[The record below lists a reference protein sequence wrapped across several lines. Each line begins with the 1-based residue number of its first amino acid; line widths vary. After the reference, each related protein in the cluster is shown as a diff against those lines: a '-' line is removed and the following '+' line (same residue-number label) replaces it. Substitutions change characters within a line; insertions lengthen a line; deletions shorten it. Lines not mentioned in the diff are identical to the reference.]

1 MRQSANQWRLAAAG
15 LCIAGLATAAS
26 AQTTTTTEVKQF
38 EVISVDGNKVVA
50 KTAAGAKEYTLP
62 SDFKFST
69 ADGKQVGVQD
79 LKPGMKG
86 TAHVTTKTTTVPVS
100 ITEVKNGEVVQKS
113 GSSVIV
119 RTAEGIKMFSEGD
132 LAKRHITILKD
143 GKAAG
148 IGDLNTGDR
157 LSATIVTAGT
167 PKVLTER
174 QLQATLAGST
184 ASAAPAPAPASRA
197 VRASTAASAPAS
209 ASASAPASAA
219 ASPEAAPAKKLPKTA
234 TQLPLVGIIGAL
246 SLAVGLSLSIARKRR
261 NML

>member
-1 MRQSANQWRLAAAG
+1 MRQSVTKWRLAAAG

-26 AQTTTTTEVKQF
+26 AQSSSTSTEIKSF

-50 KTAAGAKEYTLP
+50 KTTAGAKEYTLP

-69 ADGKQVGVQD
+69 ADGKQIGVAE

-86 TAHVTTKTTTVPVS
+86 TAHVTTTTTTVPVY

-113 GSSVIV
+113 GNSIIV

-132 LAKRHITILKD
+132 LAKRNITILKD

-148 IGDLNTGDR
+148 ISDLSTGDK

-174 QLQATLAGST
+174 QLQASLSGTGAASGSG
-184 ASAAPAPAPASRA
+184 AAPAARTAPS
-197 VRASTAASAPAS
+197 SES
-209 ASASAPASAA
+209 ASAG
-219 ASPEAAPAKKLPKTA
+219 AAPSGEPKKLPKTA
-234 TQLPLVGIIGAL
+234 TQLPLVGVIGAL
-246 SLAVGLSLSIARKRR
+246 ALAVGLSLSIARKRR
-261 NML
+261 NTML

>member
-1 MRQSANQWRLAAAG
+1 MRQSVTKWRLAAAG

-26 AQTTTTTEVKQF
+26 AQSSSTSTEVRNF

-50 KTAAGAKEYTLP
+50 KTTAGAKEYTLP

-69 ADGKQVGVQD
+69 ADGKQVGVAD

-86 TAHVTTKTTTVPVS
+86 TAHVTTTTTTVPVY

-132 LAKRHITILKD
+132 LTKRHITILKD

-148 IGDLNTGDR
+148 ISDLSTGDK
-157 LSATIVTAGT
+157 LSATIVTLGT

-174 QLQATLAGST
+174 QLQATLTGGSSAGSGA
-184 ASAAPAPAPASRA
+184 ASGSGAAPAAKTTAS
-197 VRASTAASAPAS
+197 S
-209 ASASAPASAA
+209 ASASAGTAPAA
-219 ASPEAAPAKKLPKTA
+219 EAKKLPKTA
-234 TQLPLVGIIGAL
+234 TQLPLVGVIGAL
-246 SLAVGLSLSIARKRR
+246 ALAVGLSLSIARKRR
-261 NML
+261 NTML